1 MTLLFF
7 RPPYSLHITS
17 RKPVK
22 VAQHLWLDLD
32 RVKRVVIGRQ
42 GEGPAGVATSFCG
55 SFSCWLFASPRCGG
69 AKRQSKKQGAKTRA
83 LCRQAAGFPHTK
95 RARAT
100 VERRSGDTKPAG
112 RARSRQPT
120 RASER
125 SETKR
130 SGERPRQGFEARRPW
145 SPRRKRGGS
154 QGARTPRAR
163 PLRGVHFIFFLS
175 VLCGLAVLWR
185 PLFTGGLFLNL
196 IHWQQLPHE
205 ISCQKWRFSLIYQG
219 FFVQNLTG

>member
-1 MTLLFF
+1 MLTLLFF

-32 RVKRVVIGRQ
+32 RVQRVVIGRQ

-95 RARAT
+95 RARAS
-100 VERRSGDTKPAG
+100 VERRSGDTKTAG
-112 RARSRQPT
+112 RARRRKPT
-120 RASER
+120 RRGRRRRREEEGAA
-125 SETKR
+125 
-130 SGERPRQGFEARRPW
+130 ARLRGSAAPA
-145 SPRRKRGGS
+145 PDRKRGGS

-163 PLRGVHFIFFLS
+163 PLRGVPFIFFPS
-175 VLCGLAVLWR
+175 VLCGSAVLWR

>member
-22 VAQHLWLDLD
+22 VAQHRLRLDLD
-32 RVKRVVIGRQ
+32 SVQRVVIGRQ
-42 GEGPAGVATSFCG
+42 GKGPAGVATSFCG
-55 SFSCWLFASPRCGG
+55 SFSCWLFASPRWGG

-100 VERRSGDTKPAG
+100 VERRSGDTKHAG

-130 SGERPRQGFEARRPW
+130 SGERPRQGFEARRLQT
-145 SPRRKRGGS
+145 PRRKRGGS

-163 PLRGVHFIFFLS
+163 PLRGAHFIFS
-175 VLCGLAVLWR
+175 HLCCVGLPSCGVRYLQ
-185 PLFTGGLFLNL
+185 GGA
-196 IHWQQLPHE
+196 
-205 ISCQKWRFSLIYQG
+205 SL
-219 FFVQNLTG
+219 T